1 MLVTDGK
8 GMPIAFELR
17 AANHSEHKLAK
28 TTLEQI
34 KVNQPRGRPKSRPKE
49 LCADRGYASKAFRH
63 YLRGRGIK
71 PCIPDK
77 RRPKHWK
84 PKRGRPVTYDQERY
98 KKRFII
104 ERTFAWLGNYH
115 RLVIRYEH
123 TFSVYRGF
131 FLLALIQLSLN
142 RLLK

>member
-1 MLVTDGK
+1 
-8 GMPIAFELR
+8 MP
-17 AANHSEHKLAK
+17 HSEHKLAQI
-28 TTLEQI
+28 TPEQVRI
-34 KVNQPRGRPKSRPKE
+34 KQERGRPKSRPKE
-49 LCADRGYASKAFRH
+49 LCADRGYASKAFRS
-63 YLRGRGIK
+63 YLRARGIK

-84 PKRGRPVTYDQERY
+84 AKQGRPLTYDRERY
-98 KKRFII
+98 KQRFII
-104 ERTFAWLGNYH
+104 ERTFAWLGNYR
-115 RLVIRYEH
+115 RLLIRWEH